1 MATPLTREQW
11 LKSLDDIADKVNQDM
26 QAEEAA
32 RQYKLDLNSLLMAFA
47 SALIEHYDLSAT
59 AFMGGE
65 EGRDIERQT
74 NDAAAR
80 MIRIRDRILTLHEKW
95 PDYYEDRLQLLNEI
109 KEKTS
114 TPLSPAF

>member
-11 LKSLDDIADKVNQDM
+11 LKSLDDIADKVNQDT
-26 QAEEAA
+26 EEAA

-65 EGRDIERQT
+65 EEKDIERRT
-74 NDAAAR
+74 NDAATR
-80 MIRIRDRILTLHEKW
+80 MISIRDRILTLHEKW
-95 PDYYEDRLQLLNEI
+95 PNYYEDRLQLLNEI
-109 KEKTS
+109 KGKTS
-114 TPLSPAF
+114 TSPSPAL